1 MWHNGWFNLVGFYW
15 IQDEWILFAIEL
27 SGDRHG
33 MFRFRICIRVRGH
46 SIHLRDCVVSFR
58 IGEHENFWFIFGLE
72 GFCRLLLV
80 PKTSSEASWR
90 IRQFCL
96 ANFPLSL
103 IVERPPKISQDLL
116 IVEFQNQGGINCLTL
131 PKHPSS
137 LLRFKIIPLRKPIH
151 WITQAHIWL
160 PSATLP
166 IMTRN
171 AWSIVFCISHS
182 STLDCN
188 EC

>member
-1 MWHNGWFNLVGFYW
+1 MSEFFLRLSFAGIVTACFDFEFEVLQFIWGIAWFNSALASTRIFDSSSGWKDSVVYCWFRRPLRKPPDAFDSSVSQIAHSRW
-15 IQDEWILFAIEL
+15 LL
-27 SGDRHG
+27 S
-33 MFRFRICIRVRGH
+33 V
-46 SIHLRDCVVSFR
+46 
-58 IGEHENFWFIFGLE
+58 
-72 GFCRLLLV
+72 
-80 PKTSSEASWR
+80 
-90 IRQFCL
+90 
-96 ANFPLSL
+96 
-103 IVERPPKISQDLL
+103 PPKISQDLL